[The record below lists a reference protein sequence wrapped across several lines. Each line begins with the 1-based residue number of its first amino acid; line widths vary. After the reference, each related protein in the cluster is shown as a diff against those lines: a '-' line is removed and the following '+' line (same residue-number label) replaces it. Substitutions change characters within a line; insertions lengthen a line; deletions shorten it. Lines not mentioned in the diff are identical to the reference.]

1 MKKVLRMVAMVM
13 VMLTFSMT
21 AFAAETGEVTGD
33 VKVERSKSD
42 VPQPR
47 FPGTASIYSVKA
59 YAADSALGQYYTDAY
74 TYVTKFTGQFGN
86 MSLNAAT
93 ANLYHKQNCDS
104 LYITVA
110 IDNGK
115 ADMYEVYA
123 GGELLAKGNF
133 GPYYEGFLD
142 TFTFVVPVK
151 GNEASW
157 KIVLYDREDA
167 YHGVPLIGYISVD

>member
-59 YAADSALGQYYTDAY
+59 YAYSTALGGYIKNAY
-74 TYVTKFTGQFGN
+74 TYVTRFTGQFGN

-93 ANLYHKQNCDS
+93 AGYFHEYNCDK
-104 LYITVA
+104 LYIEVE
-110 IDNGK
+110 IDSGR

-123 GGELLAKGNF
+123 GGTLIGKGDF
-133 GPYYEGFLD
+133 GPYYEGFTDVFSFL
-142 TFTFVVPVK
+142 VPVN
-151 GNEASW
+151 GNEANW

-167 YHGVPLIGYISVD
+167 YHGVPLTGFIYVD

>member
-1 MKKVLRMVAMVM
+1 MVAMVM

-59 YAADSALGQYYTDAY
+59 YAYSTALGGYIKNAY
-74 TYVTKFTGQFGN
+74 TYVTRFTGQFGN

-93 ANLYHKQNCDS
+93 AVISTNIIVISCILKS
-104 LYITVA
+104 KLTV
-110 IDNGK
+110 
-115 ADMYEVYA
+115 
-123 GGELLAKGNF
+123 GELICMK
-133 GPYYEGFLD
+133 YMQE
-142 TFTFVVPVK
+142 V
-151 GNEASW
+151 
-157 KIVLYDREDA
+157 
-167 YHGVPLIGYISVD
+167 H

>member
-59 YAADSALGQYYTDAY
+59 YAYSTALGGYIKNAY
-74 TYVTKFTGQFGN
+74 TYVTRFTGQFGN

-93 ANLYHKQNCDS
+93 AGYFHEYNCYK
-104 LYITVA
+104 LYIEVE
-110 IDNGK
+110 IDSGR

-123 GGELLAKGNF
+123 GGTLIGKGDF
-133 GPYYEGFLD
+133 GPYYEGFTDVFSFL
-142 TFTFVVPVK
+142 VPVN
-151 GNEASW
+151 GNEANW

-167 YHGVPLIGYISVD
+167 YHGVPLTGFISVD

>member
-59 YAADSALGQYYTDAY
+59 YAYSTALGGYIKNAY
-74 TYVTKFTGQFGN
+74 TY
-86 MSLNAAT
+86 AT
-93 ANLYHKQNCDS
+93 AGYFHEYNCDK
-104 LYITVA
+104 LYIEVE
-110 IDNGK
+110 IDSGR

-123 GGELLAKGNF
+123 GGTLIGKGDF
-133 GPYYEGFLD
+133 GPYYEGFTDVFSFL
-142 TFTFVVPVK
+142 VPVN
-151 GNEASW
+151 GNEANW

-167 YHGVPLIGYISVD
+167 YHGVPLTGFISVD